1 MEKKIANVVFYKFS
15 GEQGIMQQACIF
27 YEDGTV
33 KNCMYEEGLEAAE
46 TIAQEEGS
54 NKASFKEMINKNRIY
69 VLSGKE
75 FERRFK
81 EFVKEEPAK
90 VYIKN
95 AIDEALASTTL
106 GDLPMVRESAN
117 VIPLNNIINFNK
129 DVKKETNVKPVIIPN
144 LNNEKTTEKEL
155 VSLEEELENNQVEEI
170 KAGEEIIMDS
180 PLMAEDERVIDL
192 PDLDEELEID
202 EDEKAADTKTRTKV
216 TKTVIIPPIGIHPE
230 ERIEFPVEDEEVQRE
245 ESNFFKA
252 ADNIEDLSSNDSEDS
267 DIDLDEEIEEELD
280 AARKKAPVEEADN
293 EYNEGLVKRGLRKL
307 KNGARKHWKKITA
320 VVAAVA
326 IAFGLYSCNA
336 RQSKSGEILDNNIG
350 IHSLIGDDKDGNNKE
365 ASAQKNAENN
375 ATAKENLT
383 NESFNGYTYQQLL
396 EVTKN
401 PVQKAEMIRIHDA
414 LVAYNDVFANAWVE
428 KGKDIKAALSFEE
441 MIALSQAYNQFTP
454 QEIKA
459 IFNGYG
465 MRSADLENAYKTAT
479 LQLMGAHVIESR
491 EHPVDM
497 SGIIIDEEGKAFYEK
512 YHELFLT
519 AKEAEG
525 DAKIAAVEAF
535 YNELHKDFPISDKVR
550 EEGISHADGRAQ
562 LKAYKLS
569 VVPMVAAGEIM
580 WQNLEIDNTL
590 KGGVANYFLD
600 FADFEGLTKEELL
613 DRVAEGGNGV
623 VYGDLDYFNDLGLCN
638 YAEEQFDIVQQVTM
652 SGCSNVD
659 ETNPLYEQYR
669 DAMVDELTKAGNYVI
684 DDEHRDLSQ
693 LDRFQE
699 IVNWHF
705 DIGPDGHYEY
715 RVIEHTETWTRKREW
730 TETEKHTKYRTETTT
745 EHKPI
750 PDDEKEK
757 IDKQIEKENEKARK
771 EAEKEAEKKRQE
783 MQDEA
788 DKKTK
793 ENEKMI
799 EEDEKDMQEK
809 IDNANEKINNG
820 ETVNEK
826 DFEDHDVDFDDKH
839 SDDKGNLD
847 DSVKDITTDD
857 KNDQTGKD
865 LPDPN
870 KTGEEFD
877 KKAPTNT
884 NDPEKDY
891 DVIIDEYEEEVTN
904 PKTNN
909 DEGSK
914 KDETPKQEE
923 KKDDSKVEEQEI
935 EEHEEAP
942 KQEEKKSEPKQEE
955 KKSEPKQEEKKEEP
969 KHEEKQ
975 EAPKQEEKKS
985 EPKQEEKKEEPKHEE
1000 KQEAPKSE
1008 PKSEPKQEA
1017 PKSEPKSEPKQE
1029 APKSEP
1035 KSEPKQEAPKSEP
1048 KHEEPKVEDQEIE
1061 EYEGE
1066 VTEKQVSYSSNEAK
1080 ANAMVEAMAKANTED
1095 ESAKVLV
1102 RA

>member
-1 MEKKIANVVFYKFS
+1 MEKKIANLVFYKFL

-27 YEDGTV
+27 YEDGSV
-33 KNCMYEEGLEAAE
+33 KNCMYEEGLEVAE
-46 TIAQEEGS
+46 AIAKEEGT
-54 NKASFKEMINKNRIY
+54 NKSSFKEMINKNRIY

-90 VYIKN
+90 VYVKN
-95 AIDEALASTTL
+95 TIEEMLANTTL

-117 VIPLNNIINFNK
+117 VIPLNKVIDFKKNVKAETKVNPTVIPNLEEE
-129 DVKKETNVKPVIIPN
+129 KKET
-144 LNNEKTTEKEL
+144 KEL
-155 VSLEEELENNQVEEI
+155 VSLEEELENNKPEPEV

-180 PLMAEDERVIDL
+180 PVKAEDERVIEI

-202 EDEKAADTKTRTKV
+202 EEEQAVETTPRKKV

-230 ERIEFPVEDEEVQRE
+230 ERIEFPVEDEEEVAKE
-245 ESNFFKA
+245 EPSFFKA
-252 ADNIEDLSSNDSEDS
+252 AENVEDLSSDDSNDS

-280 AARKKAPVEEADN
+280 AARKKAPVEEPDN
-293 EYNEGLVKRGLRKL
+293 SYNEGLVKRGLRRL
-307 KNGARKHWKKITA
+307 KNGVRKHWKAITA
-320 VVAAVA
+320 VVATVA

-336 RQSKSGEILDNNIG
+336 RQSKSGEISNNNIG
-350 IHSLIGDDKDGNNKE
+350 IHSLIGDGKDNSNGGNTRE
-365 ASAQKNAENN
+365 IEAQKDNKKTTKSQE
-375 ATAKENLT
+375 KLT
-383 NESFNGYTYQQLL
+383 NESFYGYTYKQLL

-401 PVQKAEMIRIHDA
+401 KTQKAEMIRIHDA

-428 KGKDIKAALSFEE
+428 DGKDVKAALSFEE
-441 MIALSQAYNQFTP
+441 MIALSQAYNQFSP

-465 MRSADLENAYKTAT
+465 IRSADLENSYKTAV

-497 SGIIIDEEGKAFYEK
+497 SGIIIDEKGKAFYQK

-525 DAKIAAVEAF
+525 DQKVAAVEAF

-550 EEGISHADGRAQ
+550 EEGISHADGRAE

-600 FADFEGLTKEELL
+600 FANFEGLTKEELL

-659 ETNPLYEQYR
+659 EENPLYEQYR

-693 LDRFQE
+693 LDRFQD

-705 DIGPDGHYEY
+705 DITPDGYYSY
-715 RVIEHTETWTRKREW
+715 RVIENTETWTRKREW
-730 TETEKHTKYRTETTT
+730 TTTEKHTKYRTETTT

-750 PDDEKEK
+750 PQEEKEK
-757 IDKQIEKENEKARK
+757 IDREIEKENQKRKK
-771 EAEKEAEKKRQE
+771 EAEKEAEKKRKE

-788 DKKTK
+788 DRKTK
-793 ENEKMI
+793 ENQEKI
-799 EEDEKDMQEK
+799 KEDEKDMQEK
-809 IDNANEKINNG
+809 IDNANEKIKNG
-820 ETVNEK
+820 ETVNED
-826 DFEDHDVDFDDKH
+826 DFGDHDVDFDDEH
-839 SDDKGNLD
+839 SDNNGNLD

-891 DVIIDEYEEEVTN
+891 DVIIDEYEEVTN

-909 DEGSK
+909 DNGSK
-914 KDETPKQEE
+914 KEETPKQEE

-942 KQEEKKSEPKQEE
+942 KHEEKKEEPKQEE
-955 KKSEPKQEEKKEEP
+955 KHEEKKEEP
-969 KHEEKQ
+969 KHEEKH
-975 EAPKQEEKKS
+975 E
-985 EPKQEEKKEEPKHEE
+985 EPKHEEKKEEPKHEE
-1000 KQEAPKSE
+1000 KHE
-1008 PKSEPKQEA
+1008 
-1017 PKSEPKSEPKQE
+1017 
-1029 APKSEP
+1029 
-1035 KSEPKQEAPKSEP
+1035 EP
-1048 KHEEPKVEDQEIE
+1048 KHEEPKHEEKKEEPKHEEKHEEPKHEEPKHEEKKEEPKVEEQEIE
-1061 EYEGE
+1061 EIEGE
-1066 VTEKQVSYSSNEAK
+1066 VTEHQVSQKSNEQK
-1080 ANAMVEAMAKANTED
+1080 ASEIVEAMAMVSSEE